1 MKPTKIEYTITKE
14 DLPIL
19 QTIYDLDDSRTAFF
33 PEDFNNAIERDKYSA
48 QCGHKTYEQTQR
60 YWIQEFQ
67 EKSEVEVTIEKLS
80 IFNWFGCARLVIST
94 ETLLSDDEQNHILT
108 LLNDLAEDMLKTKT
122 IAFDVSN
129 LKSFK
134 YALSLGDKG
143 IEVFE
148 EWLYGNV
155 FAQTEERLGS
165 SMEIRNPKEG
175 VYQFEF
181 LNEANEDD
189 AKTFVYE
196 WLEDEMI
203 GWLKQDA
210 LEQA

>member
-33 PEDFNNAIERDKYSA
+33 PSNFHEAIESDKYSA
-48 QCGHKTYEQTQR
+48 QCVHETYEQTQR

-67 EKSEVEVTIEKLS
+67 EKSELEVVIAEFNTCNWSGCAVLVILTEKLLT
-80 IFNWFGCARLVIST
+80 IN
-94 ETLLSDDEQNHILT
+94 EQNYLLT

-122 IAFDVSN
+122 ITFDVSN

-134 YALSLGDKG
+134 YALSFGDKG

-148 EWLYGNV
+148 DWLYGNV
-155 FAQTEERLGS
+155 FAQTDNCLDS

-181 LNEANEDD
+181 LNEANEEEV
-189 AKTFVYE
+189 KTFVYE
-196 WLEDEMI
+196 WLEEEMI
-203 GWLKQDA
+203 GWLKQNV
-210 LEQA
+210 LK

>member
-1 MKPTKIEYTITKE
+1 MKPTKIEYEITKE

-19 QTIYDLDDSRTAFF
+19 QTIYDLDDSRTSFF
-33 PEDFNNAIERDKYSA
+33 SEDFNNAIEMDKYSA
-48 QCGHKTYEQTQR
+48 QCVHETYEQTQR

-67 EKSEVEVTIEKLS
+67 EKSKVKVTIEEFS
-80 IFNWFGCARLVIST
+80 TCNWGGSAVLVIST
-94 ETLLSDDEQNHILT
+94 EILLSDDEQNHILT
-108 LLNDLAEDMLKTKT
+108 LLNDIAEDMLKTKT

-129 LKSFK
+129 LKSFE

-148 EWLYGNV
+148 DWLYGNI

-181 LNEANEDD
+181 LIEANEEEV
-189 AKTFVYE
+189 KTFVYD

-203 GWLKQDA
+203 DWLKQDA